1 MWCGGSGDKA
11 TISLTKSLHRT
22 AKGKKGLRDEKPGN
36 LDISREPSIK
46 QQAALKLRWPAAFA
60 ERTLEGVS

>member
-1 MWCGGSGDKA
+1 MPG
-11 TISLTKSLHRT
+11 RT
-22 AKGKKGLRDEKPGN
+22 AKGKKGLRDKKPGN

-46 QQAALKLRWPAAFA
+46 QQAVLKLRWPAAFA